1 MALQEITLY
10 FLSSRFD
17 EAVKAIQ
24 VDVVAGRHV
33 AFTLLVS
40 AFKEQGTMQES
51 VFFNKSN

>member
-17 EAVKAIQ
+17 EAVKAIR